1 MAVCELARWSHGAA
15 AVSVAV
21 VTDDGLE
28 YVASSGAG
36 AAEIVGTVLT
46 PGQGLAGF
54 VAATGQSLAVRDAVA
69 DPRFARDVAERTG
82 YVPKAIQI
90 MPILDGDGEVV
101 GVMSM
106 LDRGHHEGAP
116 DDPPVALA
124 GFADIAGP
132 LLPHGRP
139 DGDGA
144 DVAARL
150 ERLDPA
156 DRTAATTAITAVLDA
171 IER

>member
-1 MAVCELARWSHGAA
+1 M
-15 AVSVAV
+15 AV

-28 YVASSGAG
+28 FVASSGAG
-36 AAEIVGTVLT
+36 ATEIVGTLLRA
-46 PGQGLAGF
+46 GDGLAGF
-54 VAATGQSLAVRDAVA
+54 VAATSQSLSVRDARA

-82 YVPKAIQI
+82 YVPDAIEI
-90 MPILDGDGEVV
+90 MPILDSVGEVA

-124 GFADIAGP
+124 GFADIASP
-132 LLPHGRP
+132 FLASVRPH
-139 DGDGA
+139 DA
-144 DVAARL
+144 HDVIARM

-156 DRTAATTAITAVLDA
+156 NRAAAVTAVSAVLDA